1 MSRIERL
8 QKRRYAAVLIG
19 AGVIALSSLM
29 IAYKAEAQGQETYK
43 ARLALVP
50 SDLKTRPD
58 ITGGGTATAVLA
70 GTKLTV
76 TGTFEGLKTAA
87 TMAELRAG
95 IATAV
100 RGPVVQTLTVPKATS
115 GSISGSFDL
124 TPAQVEDLKKNH
136 FYVELYSE
144 KTPEGNLWGWLLR

>member
-1 MSRIERL
+1 MSRN
-8 QKRRYAAVLIG
+8 RRYAALLIAAG
-19 AGVIALSSLM
+19 ALCLGFIAGGRN
-29 IAYKAEAQGQETYK
+29 AAAQGNETFK

-58 ITGGGTATAVLA
+58 ITGGGTATAVLS
-70 GTKLTV
+70 GTKVTI

-87 TMAELRAG
+87 TMAQLHSG

-100 RGPVVQTLTVPKATS
+100 RGPVVQDLAVTKATS

-124 TPAQVEDLKKNH
+124 TPPQADALRKGKMYIQLH
-136 FYVELYSE
+136 SE
-144 KTPEGNLWGWLLR
+144 KAPEGNLWGWLLK

>member
-1 MSRIERL
+1 MSRN
-8 QKRRYAAVLIG
+8 RRYAALLI
-19 AGVIALSSLM
+19 AAPALWLGFFVGSHRL
-29 IAYKAEAQGQETYK
+29 AAQSGQETFK

-58 ITGGGTATAVLA
+58 ITGGGTATAVLS
-70 GTKLTV
+70 GTKVTI

-87 TMAELRAG
+87 TMAQLRSG

-100 RGPVVQTLTVPKATS
+100 RGPVVQDLTITKATS

-124 TPAQVEDLKKNH
+124 TPQQADALRKGKM
-136 FYVELYSE
+136 YVQLHSE
-144 KTPEGNLWGWLLR
+144 KAPEGNLWGWLLK

>member
-1 MSRIERL
+1 MLRK
-8 QKRRYAAVLIG
+8 QRYAVVTLG
-19 AGVIALSSLM
+19 AGIIGLGLLM
-29 IAYKAEAQGQETYK
+29 VSHNEEAQGQETYK

-58 ITGGGTATAVLA
+58 ITGGGTATVVLA
-70 GTKLTV
+70 GSKITV

-100 RGPVVQTLTVPKATS
+100 RGPVVQTLTVTKATS

-124 TPAQVEDLKKNH
+124 TAPQIENLKKGR
-136 FYVELYSE
+136 FYVQLYSE
-144 KTPEGNLWGWLLR
+144 KATEGNLWGWLLR

>member
-1 MSRIERL
+1 MLRKQLLRN
-8 QKRRYAAVLIG
+8 RRYAAVTIG
-19 AGVIALSSLM
+19 AGILWLGSLM
-29 IAYKAEAQGQETYK
+29 VAHKVDAQGQETYK

-58 ITGGGTATAVLA
+58 ITGGGTATAVLS

-76 TGTFEGLKTAA
+76 TGTFEGLKTPA

-100 RGPVVQTLTVPKATS
+100 RGPVIQTLTVTKGTS
-115 GSISGSFDL
+115 GSISGTADL
-124 TPAQVEDLKKNH
+124 TPAQVEGLKKNH
-136 FYVELYSE
+136 FYVELYGE